1 MHWYLVKKPTPRSN
15 GKNKSKTKGFQ
26 DEPSSETRAFRRFGP
41 SQILDLRLWHDCCE
55 FLHFHF
61 YRGTGLSAA
70 SLPSSSPLENLV
82 KLLGFGW
89 LDRTALNSAPPREG
103 GVTTS
108 GDYLGTSFPTV
119 RIGCKRIANNA
130 FHCLPT
136 SLSGCVS
143 GNGACSPDGTSRA
156 LRICSFAQAR
166 RSCSERSSY
175 SAVRSNQPKPRSF
188 TRFSNGDDDGRLAA
202 LNP

>member
-70 SLPSSSPLENLV
+70 SLPSSSPLENLG

-89 LDRTALNSAPPREG
+89 LDRRHSTPLPENFEPWS

-108 GDYLGTSFPTV
+108 GDYLGTSS
-119 RIGCKRIANNA
+119 R
-130 FHCLPT
+130 T
-136 SLSGCVS
+136 SQS
-143 GNGACSPDGTSRA
+143 
-156 LRICSFAQAR
+156 Q
-166 RSCSERSSY
+166 
-175 SAVRSNQPKPRSF
+175 
-188 TRFSNGDDDGRLAA
+188 
-202 LNP
+202 